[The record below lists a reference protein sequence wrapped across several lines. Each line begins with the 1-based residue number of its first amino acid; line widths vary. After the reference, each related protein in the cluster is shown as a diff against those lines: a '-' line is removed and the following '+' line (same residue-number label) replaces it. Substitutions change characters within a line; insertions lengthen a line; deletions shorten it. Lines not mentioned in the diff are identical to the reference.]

1 MADILK
7 TEEEMEQMETE
18 ALEEGQEA
26 DLDTGFELEIVDP
39 EAYGKEK
46 SDELVAAESQL
57 EELRAAKLAAENAGT
72 DRQAMTTAL
81 ESIQSLQKQLAGG
94 INVNQAP
101 SGTQV
106 PKLDY
111 EALKKELNR
120 DLLSDPA
127 AQISKFL
134 SPVINGLN
142 SRIEEIGGSATRANA
157 RSELLLNDESRTF
170 YVKYKDEIEEAAK
183 GFNGPDSYKKA
194 LNSVKSEHLDEII
207 EIKVAA
213 KMAEIQPKAKPAFTN
228 VGSPSAPAGP
238 ARKQVTPGMNQWMA
252 AMRNKGMADE
262 SYLLERA
269 TELKKAGSIRG

>member
-1 MADILK
+1 MGDILK
-7 TEEEMEQMETE
+7 TDDELAQMETE
-18 ALEEGQEA
+18 AVEESQEA

-46 SDELVAAESQL
+46 SEDLVAAEGQL
-57 EELRAAKLAAENAGT
+57 AELKLAKEAAENAGT
-72 DRQAMTTAL
+72 DRQALATAL
-81 ESIQSLQKQLAGG
+81 ESIQSLQKQLSGG

-101 SGTQV
+101 SSTPV

-157 RSELLLNDESRTF
+157 RSELLLHDESRAF
-170 YVKYKDEIEEAAK
+170 YLKYKDEVESAAK
-183 GFNGPDSYKKA
+183 EISGPDSYKKA
-194 LNSVKSEHLDEII
+194 LNAVKSEHLDEII
-207 EIKVAA
+207 EMKLAA
-213 KMAEIQPKAKPAFTN
+213 RLAESSPKAKPAFTN

-238 ARKQVTPGMNQWMA
+238 ARKQVTPGMNRWMET
-252 AMRNKGMADE
+252 MRVKGIADE
-262 SYLLERA
+262 NYLIDRA